1 MLAPAR
7 GIFVNQKYIGSS
19 DGFKHSMH
27 MPRLKRT
34 RDRIRTALISVLLI
48 ASLFLVGLLSV
59 ETFNAVDSHER
70 LANDVLLNY
79 TELAADE
86 FERRSSIIAFRG
98 LYPVIIRLTNLP
110 PAEKLPEPQSL
121 PEIMKSV
128 SPEELGWASTLAQ
141 SLFRYDNK
149 TDTLVHNGYTLSPA
163 IQDQLLDDLMESGT
177 QEQSIRTFHA
187 NYENQDFNFVYSWV
201 EDSYAVG
208 ILVDNVT
215 VGRTVEYIV
224 DNFPL
229 LPQALVEGELGN
241 EHILL
246 KVTNLDNQ
254 TLFLKGVAGAD
265 TFFIKRP
272 AESELAELYGGLNL
286 EVGIDPLVAD
296 QLVIG
301 GLPQSRLPFLAGLWT
316 LTILTI
322 AIALIL
328 FRRERALINLR
339 SDFVSRVSH
348 ELRTPLT
355 QIIMFAQTLILK
367 RMRSESDRD
376 RALSVI
382 DSEAQRLSML
392 VENILQFSR
401 SDKGG
406 FSLTLQP
413 VAIVPLVREIT
424 DQFRSLLKN
433 DHCLSVTANTKEN
446 LEISLDKQAFQ
457 QMVIN
462 LLDNAV
468 KYSPS
473 DSGVDISVTSKAD
486 KVELAVSDRGPGI
499 SKSEKR
505 KIWEPY
511 YRISRKE
518 HLAIGGNGIG
528 LSVVKELAKLHHAD
542 VAVIDRVDGGSI
554 FKIIFQQKDQ
564 A

>member
-1 MLAPAR
+1 ML
-7 GIFVNQKYIGSS
+7 
-19 DGFKHSMH
+19 
-27 MPRLKRT
+27 MPRFRRQR
-34 RDRIRTALISVLLI
+34 RDRLRTALISVLLI

-110 PAEKLPEPQSL
+110 SNEKLPEPQSL

-128 SPEELGWASTLAQ
+128 SSEELVWASTLAQ

-149 TDTLVHNGYTLSPA
+149 TEVLIHNGYALSPA
-163 IQDQLLDDLMESGT
+163 VQDRLLDDLMESGT
-177 QEQSIRTFHA
+177 QERSIRTFHA
-187 NYENQDFNFVYSWV
+187 NYDNQDFNFVYSWV

-246 KVTNLDNQ
+246 KVTNQDNQ
-254 TLFLKGVAGAD
+254 ILFEKGIASED
-265 TFFIKRP
+265 TVFIKRP
-272 AESELAELYGGLNL
+272 AESELADLYGGLNL

-301 GLPQSRLPFLAGLWT
+301 GLPQSRLPFFASLWT

-339 SDFVSRVSH
+339 SDFISRVSH

-355 QIIMFAQTLILK
+355 QIIMFAQTLIFK
-367 RMRSESDRD
+367 RMRTDSDRD
-376 RALSVI
+376 RALKI
-382 DSEAQRLSML
+382 INNEAQRLSML

-401 SDKGG
+401 GDKGS
-406 FSLTLQP
+406 FSLTLEP
-413 VAIVPLVREIT
+413 TPLVPLIREIT
-424 DQFRSLLKN
+424 DQFQSLLK
-433 DHCLSVTANTKEN
+433 DGHCISITTDITDD
-446 LEISLDKQAFQ
+446 LEIDIDSQAFQ
-457 QMVIN
+457 QMIIN

-468 KYSPS
+468 KYSPPQS
-473 DSGVDISVTSKAD
+473 PVEISVTSKSD
-486 KVELAVSDRGPGI
+486 EIELSVADRGPGI
-499 SKSEKR
+499 PRSEKR

-511 YRISRKE
+511 YRVSRKE
-518 HLAIGGNGIG
+518 QSAIGGNGIG
-528 LSVVKELAKLHHAD
+528 LSVVRELAKLHDAD
-542 VAVIDRVDGGSI
+542 ISVIDGVNGGSI
-554 FKIIFQQKDQ
+554 FSIIFQRKDR

>member
-1 MLAPAR
+1 ML
-7 GIFVNQKYIGSS
+7 
-19 DGFKHSMH
+19 
-27 MPRLKRT
+27 MPRFRRQRRGRL
-34 RDRIRTALISVLLI
+34 RTALISVLLI

-110 PAEKLPEPQSL
+110 SNEKLPEPQSL

-128 SPEELGWASTLAQ
+128 SSEELVWASTLAQ

-149 TDTLVHNGYTLSPA
+149 TEVLVHNGYALSPA
-163 IQDQLLDDLMESGT
+163 VQDRLLDDLMESGT

-187 NYENQDFNFVYSWV
+187 NYDNQDFNFVYSWV

-229 LPQALVEGELGN
+229 LPEALVEGELGN

-246 KVTNLDNQ
+246 KVTNQDNQ
-254 TLFLKGVAGAD
+254 ILFEKGIASED
-265 TFFIKRP
+265 TVFIKRP
-272 AESELAELYGGLNL
+272 AESELADLYGGLNL

-301 GLPQSRLPFLAGLWT
+301 GLPQSRLPLLARLWT

-339 SDFVSRVSH
+339 SDFISRVSH

-355 QIIMFAQTLILK
+355 QIIMFAQTLIFK
-367 RMRSESDRD
+367 RMRTDSDRD
-376 RALSVI
+376 RALKI
-382 DSEAQRLSML
+382 INNEAQRLSML

-401 SDKGG
+401 GDKGSL
-406 FSLTLQP
+406 SLTLKSTP
-413 VAIVPLVREIT
+413 LVPLIREIT
-424 DQFRSLLKN
+424 DQFQSLLK
-433 DHCLSVTANTKEN
+433 DGHCISITTDITDD
-446 LEISLDKQAFQ
+446 LEIDIDSQAFQ
-457 QMVIN
+457 QMIIN

-468 KYSPS
+468 KYSPPQS
-473 DSGVDISVTSKAD
+473 PVEISVTSKSD
-486 KVELAVSDRGPGI
+486 EIELSVVDRGPGI
-499 SKSEKR
+499 PRSEKR
-505 KIWEPY
+505 KIWERY

-518 HLAIGGNGIG
+518 QSAIGGNGIG
-528 LSVVKELAKLHHAD
+528 LSVVRELAKLHDAD
-542 VAVIDRVDGGSI
+542 ISVIDGVNGGSI
-554 FKIIFQQKDQ
+554 FSIIFQRKDR